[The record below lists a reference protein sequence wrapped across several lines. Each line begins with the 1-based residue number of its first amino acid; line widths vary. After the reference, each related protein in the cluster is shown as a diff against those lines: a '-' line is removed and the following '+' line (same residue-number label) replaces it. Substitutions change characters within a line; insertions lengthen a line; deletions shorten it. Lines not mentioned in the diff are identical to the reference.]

1 MNLDDFLERAAKE
14 QEKRIRLLEAMN
26 KKLANSL
33 ALILQV
39 HPTRNDHEAYVSA
52 VRELAAIGLEEAEQ

>member
-1 MNLDDFLERAAKE
+1 MNLVDFLERAAKE

-33 ALILQV
+33 ALILEV
-39 HPTRNDHEAYVSA
+39 NPNKNSHDTYVSA